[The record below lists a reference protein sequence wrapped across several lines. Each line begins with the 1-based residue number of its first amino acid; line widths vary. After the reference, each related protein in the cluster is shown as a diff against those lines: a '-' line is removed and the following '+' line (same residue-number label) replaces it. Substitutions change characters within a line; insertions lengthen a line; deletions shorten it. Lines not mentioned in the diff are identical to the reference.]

1 MNCKK
6 AKELFSGYLED
17 WLSNEERK
25 ELGDHIDNCEKC
37 AVALNE
43 FERSVSLLR
52 SLPRITVPPF
62 FAERVRHRAL
72 AEEEVAEPRTIF
84 GIPYPLRLAGAFVS
98 VALAVFFVL
107 RGTEALR
114 PTKIAPVATVGEAS
128 RMPDAP
134 AYPHV
139 YSHTH
144 PRIEAGSSLPQDAE
158 LVLDD
163 WVLSDEGARPESY
176 VSYEEGDG
184 KASVTF

>member
-1 MNCKK
+1 MNCRK
-6 AKELFSGYLED
+6 AKELFSGYFED

-43 FERSVSLLR
+43 FEKSVSLVR

-62 FAERVRHRAL
+62 FAERVRHIAL
-72 AEEEVAEPRTIF
+72 AEEEVAEPKTIF

-107 RGTEALR
+107 RGTETLR
-114 PTKIAPVATVGEAS
+114 PAKIAPIATVAEMS
-128 RMPDAP
+128 RTPEAP

-139 YSHTH
+139 YSRTY
-144 PRIEAGSSLPQDAE
+144 PRVEASSSSLQDAE

-163 WVLSDEGARPESY
+163 WVLSDEGATPEGY
-176 VSYEEGDG
+176 DSYEGGG